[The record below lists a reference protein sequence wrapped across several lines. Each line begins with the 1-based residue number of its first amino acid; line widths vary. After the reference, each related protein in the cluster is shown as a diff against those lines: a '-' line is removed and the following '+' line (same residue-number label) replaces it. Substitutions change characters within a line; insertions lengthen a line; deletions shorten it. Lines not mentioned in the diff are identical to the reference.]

1 MPPKTPK
8 NKAEMDEKSDS
19 KSVTPASG
27 GDSRCG
33 ACSKPVTDRDNGVA
47 CEICDTWYHSRCQG
61 ISDAMYKTMKQYP
74 ELHWFCKNCRHGAER
89 IMAALSLV
97 QTKMVMMENEAAQHR
112 NELKTEIGQ
121 LSSVLNEI
129 KGDITTIGNRMDQ
142 CELRTEQGRRELQGT
157 VNDTLRDIQSELIT
171 KEVPKWSEV
180 VTREM
185 EVKLTAVSDNMAS
198 VQSALQQQTKSM
210 LDDKCEQEEIN
221 KRKCNLIIHGLS
233 EPREDNAEKAKMDDN
248 DQVAE
253 ILHEMNCDEVSVDSV
268 TRLGRKASDPEVK
281 PRPIL
286 LTIASEKQKDK
297 ILRMTKNLKQRNS
310 TGPDKIFMHQD
321 YTPRQR
327 ERRRMLVKEMKQR
340 QADGETD
347 LILIN
352 FKIVKR
358 REDRC

>member
-1 MPPKTPK
+1 
-8 NKAEMDEKSDS
+8 
-19 KSVTPASG
+19 
-27 GDSRCG
+27 
-33 ACSKPVTDRDNGVA
+33 
-47 CEICDTWYHSRCQG
+47 
-61 ISDAMYKTMKQYP
+61 MYKTMKQYP

-198 VQSALQQQTKSM
+198 VQSALQQQTKSI
-210 LDDKCEQEEIN
+210 LDDKCEQEIN

-233 EPREDNAEKAKMDDN
+233 EPREDNAEKAKTDDH

-327 ERRRMLVKEMKQR
+327 ERRQMLVKEMKQSR
-340 QADGETD
+340 QMG
-347 LILIN
+347 
-352 FKIVKR
+352 KR
-358 REDRC
+358 I